1 MRDDAPHLS
10 ARALLCL
17 LNNRLA
23 APRVWI
29 YRLDMMSISEARLGT
44 GRQSDRAYAELKRL
58 IVETELAPGVLL
70 EERDLME
77 RLGVGRTPL
86 REAIQRLTRDNLIES
101 VPHRGYFVTEVTFA
115 NVRHAFELR
124 LAIEVFAAGIAA
136 RRATARDLQQF
147 DDLLAEIRAGLG
159 TGDRHWHL
167 DVDRRVHLVVASA
180 TGNPYLRQ
188 TIEDLFNLSARLQYM
203 ARQPISLAR
212 EEIDNYQHLRDAI
225 GARDDTAAAAAMQDH
240 IGTSPFLTGV
250 GLDGV
255 DS

>member
-1 MRDDAPHLS
+1 MR
-10 ARALLCL
+10 
-17 LNNRLA
+17 
-23 APRVWI
+23 
-29 YRLDMMSISEARLGT
+29 SISDPRPTA
-44 GRQSDRAYAELKRL
+44 GRQSDRAYTELKRL

-101 VPHRGYFVTEVTFA
+101 VPHRGYFVTRVTFSDA
-115 NVRHAFELR
+115 RHAFELR
-124 LAIEVFAAGIAA
+124 LVIEVFAAGVAA
-136 RRATARDLQQF
+136 RRATARDLRQF
-147 DDLLAEIRAGLG
+147 DDLLAEIRAGLD
-159 TGDRHWHL
+159 TEDRRWHL
-167 DVDRRVHLVVASA
+167 DIDRRVHLVVASA

-188 TIEDLFNLSARLQYM
+188 TVEDLFSLSARLQNM
-203 ARQPISLAR
+203 VREPISLAR

-225 GARDDTAAAAAMQDH
+225 GARDEAAAAAAMQDH

-255 DS
+255 DI